1 VEQQQIDELRELLKE
16 MRGVVAATSSVGDAI
31 ASIEK
36 NFPGWLWSIS
46 NHNGPQCILANP
58 DDGTAYADCAETIQ
72 EAVFNTMDKAKLARD
87 E

>member
-1 VEQQQIDELRELLKE
+1 
-16 MRGVVAATSSVGDAI
+16 MRGLVACTSSVGDAI
-31 ASIEK
+31 ALIEK
-36 NFPGWLWSIS
+36 NFPGWEWSIS